1 MKIVKEADVIMPMPS
16 LLSPKSTGELRLRN
30 KDPAVPVKIYAK
42 SFSEQEDVE
51 MMLKWN
57 LHLSFYYFHACGT
70 VKMGPRNDPTAVVD
84 ATLRIHGVQRLRV
97 IDASIMPNINSETT
111 VGPAMMIG
119 EKGADLIKED
129 WTGPRPTFRRADRSY
144 RPVFSHRTGK
154 DVPAATKANRDE
166 RRNVAKIFDYLLG
179 MSALYILCS
188 ETCKKKL
195 LQPSCD

>member
-129 WTGPRPTFRRADRSY
+129 WTVNQNSLTFIANEHGNPTINPNLAIRHLRATTDLST
-144 RPVFSHRTGK
+144 S
-154 DVPAATKANRDE
+154 
-166 RRNVAKIFDYLLG
+166 
-179 MSALYILCS
+179 
-188 ETCKKKL
+188 
-195 LQPSCD
+195 